1 MAGLSGTNP
10 ITGDSVDAS
19 DPKTIGSYVVG
30 GMVVVGA
37 LMAGRWAAG
46 LASDATG
53 IGDTVE
59 ERVLN
64 LT

>member
-1 MAGLSGTNP
+1 MVDIQGTNP
-10 ITGDSVDAS
+10 VTGQSVDAS
-19 DPKTIGSYVVG
+19 DPRTLGRYVVG
-30 GMVVVGA
+30 GAVVVGA
-37 LMAGRWAAG
+37 LMAGRWAAN

-53 IGDTVE
+53 VGDTVE